1 MRNTDK
7 KKNSNNNEEVDD
19 DGGEDIIIIII
30 PVITFMQAI
39 YSYVPE
45 TNSVSTVYSVAAVLY
60 LQSLPHVMLFRPCN
74 MFCTFYISTSRSLCA
89 VPNVAVFCSTLIS
102 CFPGTLLRYCGS
114 CFESVPVA
122 PVITGITFAL
132 TFHMRRISFMK
143 FLYYYYCYY

>member
-45 TNSVSTVYSVAAVLY
+45 TNPVSTVHTVAAVLY
-60 LQSLPHVMLFRPCN
+60 LQSVLHVILCRPCD
-74 MFCTFYISTSRSLCA
+74 MFCTFYISTSSGLCA
-89 VPNVAVFCSTLIS
+89 VPNVAVFCSS
-102 CFPGTLLRYCGS
+102 
-114 CFESVPVA
+114 
-122 PVITGITFAL
+122 
-132 TFHMRRISFMK
+132 
-143 FLYYYYCYY
+143 